1 MSSKTRMLNI
11 KPSDPEPP
19 FDPYAIRPPGA
30 PSTPL
35 TPVEAD
41 IMRRYF
47 AKKATGMTATTNG
60 NKK

>member
-1 MSSKTRMLNI
+1 MLNI